1 MMKLMKMMKYNVGR
15 ILIIGSAILIM
26 HACAVPEITQKQA
39 DTELPASFT
48 KQLPDTLNSARI
60 NWKDFFDDPY
70 LTSLLDTAVRNN
82 KEVNILV
89 QRIKLAQNEI
99 QVRRGE
105 YLPFVNAGFGAEVE
119 KVGRF
124 TRNGA
129 VEERLEIEDGREFP
143 DPLGNIQLGL
153 YASWELDIWKKLR
166 NSQQVAVLEYLA
178 GVEGKNFLITNL
190 VGEVAESYYEL
201 LALDNQLDNL
211 EQNIRIQEDA
221 LEAIRLLQQAARA
234 TSLAVK
240 RFEAEV
246 QKNQS
251 EIYSLRQRITA
262 TENRIN
268 FLLGRRPQP
277 INRTT
282 DNFLDLT
289 PAAMQTGVPA
299 QLLAN
304 RPDIRQA
311 ELELAARELNIQV
324 ARANFYPSFGLR
336 AGLGYQAFN
345 PKFLLNTPESLLFS
359 LAGDAV
365 APLVNRNAIEA
376 EYQSAGVEQVEAVYE
391 YEQTIL
397 NAYQEVVTQL
407 SNLENLASN
416 YELKNQQVE
425 ALTESIDIANQL
437 FQSARA
443 DYMEVLLTQRDA
455 LEAKMELIETK
466 KEQMSA
472 RVNLYKALGGGWQ

>member
-1 MMKLMKMMKYNVGR
+1 MIKYKLIR
-15 ILIIGSAILIM
+15 LLILAGAIWTM
-26 HACAVPEITQKQA
+26 HACSVPEMTQKRVETA
-39 DTELPASFT
+39 LPTRYSAQRT
-48 KQLPDTLNSARI
+48 DTLSSARI
-60 NWKDFFDDPY
+60 NWREFFQDPY
-70 LTSLLDTAVRNN
+70 LTALLDTAVVNN
-82 KEVNILV
+82 KEVNSLL
-89 QRIKLAQNEI
+89 QRIKIAQNEI
-99 QVRRGE
+99 QVRKGE
-105 YLPFVNAGFGAEVE
+105 YLPFVHAGFGAEIE

-166 NSQQVAVLEYLA
+166 NSRQVAVLEYLA

-190 VGEVAESYYEL
+190 VAEVADAYYEL

-211 EQNIRIQEDA
+211 EQNIGIQQDA

-234 TSLAVK
+234 NSLAVK

-251 EIYSLRQRITA
+251 EIYKLQQQIVE

-268 FLLGRRPQP
+268 FLLGRTPQP
-277 INRTT
+277 IARSTE
-282 DNFLDLT
+282 DFLALT
-289 PAAMQTGVPA
+289 PAPVASGLPA
-299 QLLAN
+299 QLLTN

-311 ELELAARELNIQV
+311 ELELAAAELNIQV
-324 ARANFYPSFGLR
+324 ARANFYPSLGLK
-336 AGLGYQAFN
+336 AGMGYQAFN

-365 APLVNRNAIEA
+365 APLINRNAIEA
-376 EYQSAGVEQVEAVYE
+376 EFNSAGAEQVQAVYE

-397 NAYQEVVTQL
+397 NAYREVVNQL
-407 SNLENLASN
+407 SNIENLANN
-416 YELKNQQVE
+416 YRLKSQQVA

-443 DYMEVLLTQRDA
+443 DYLEVLLTQREA

-466 KEQMSA
+466 KEQLTA
-472 RVNLYKALGGGWQ
+472 TVDLYKALGGGWK